1 MFVMKILEDERYIV
15 IKAYK
20 LRDFLYTII
29 YCVSMLFLH
38 IHSTDSMIILWK
50 LLSLIPTQ

>member
-1 MFVMKILEDERYIV
+1 MLVIKILEDERYIV

-20 LRDFLYTII
+20 LRDFCTII

-38 IHSTDSMIILWK
+38 IESTDSMIVLWK